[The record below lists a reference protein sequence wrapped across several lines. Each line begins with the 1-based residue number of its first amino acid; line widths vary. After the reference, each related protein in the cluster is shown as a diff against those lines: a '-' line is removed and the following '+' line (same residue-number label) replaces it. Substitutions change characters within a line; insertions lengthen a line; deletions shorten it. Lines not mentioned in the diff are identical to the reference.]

1 MQTDGTDQ
9 SPQKLNQATATNQS
23 LTNELIHSPEKGQ
36 SFQQMVL
43 EKLDLC
49 MKKYGI
55 GPFLSSYTETSS
67 ECSKDLNLRPE
78 TIKLLDKNTGETLQV
93 IEIGKDFLY
102 KIPKAEAKKSDKN
115 G

>member
-1 MQTDGTDQ
+1 
-9 SPQKLNQATATNQS
+9 
-23 LTNELIHSPEKGQ
+23 
-36 SFQQMVL
+36 
-43 EKLDLC
+43 

-102 KIPKAEAKKSDKN
+102 KIPKAEAKKVIKMDKWGYN
-115 G
+115 KLTLLCTVRETLRKEATNSRGGNICKLP